1 MILGDADCISNGE
14 IGRWR
19 ANLPT
24 RNHSLVGG
32 IFHWMSDGQA
42 PLDVRRP
49 LSQDNKVFLD
59 ADELP
64 LIKIVFQW
72 IIPGLL
78 FLMGLFIWIRRR
90 GK

>member
-1 MILGDADCISNGE
+1 
-14 IGRWR
+14 
-19 ANLPT
+19 
-24 RNHSLVGG
+24 
-32 IFHWMSDGQA
+32 MSDGQA